1 MANEIVKNTESYIL
15 VQVNERGEETV
26 LDNDFRGQFYPTNN
40 VSMATKF
47 DDINKVKA
55 MTGRLN
61 SLNELNYEFG
71 IITEK
76 VTVKPVKLTT
86 LLEYVEE
93 TTEADAE

>member
-15 VQVNERGEETV
+15 VQVNERGEEAV

-47 DDINKVKA
+47 DDINKDKA

-86 LLEYVEE
+86 LLEYLEE
-93 TTEADAE
+93 TTETNAE